1 MLLEKI
7 QECTHVQLII
17 VLVVIAVMLTSL
29 YNVSFSWLCA
39 QVVLSKVLFVVAPK
53 VILQLTD
60 LLENETN
67 DIQFLCQAIGVPVP
81 YINWYFNGVMVN
93 LSDNSKYNSSSMY
106 VNESIIES
114 TLNIINAESSD
125 VGAYTCE
132 VENIVS
138 TDQSS
143 GVLTVNGKYASIHL
157 LRKIVNLNFFFTL
170 P

>member
-17 VLVVIAVMLTSL
+17 VLVVIAVMLASL
-29 YNVSFSWLCA
+29 YNVSYFWLVCMFFIKSILFS
-39 QVVLSKVLFVVAPK
+39 VAPEI
-53 VILQLTD
+53 ILQLTD

-67 DIQFLCQAIGVPVP
+67 ELQFVCQAIGVPVP
-81 YINWYFNGVMVN
+81 YIRWYFNGVTVN
-93 LSDNSKYNSSSMY
+93 LSDSSKYNSLSMY
-106 VNESIIES
+106 LNESIIES

-132 VENIVS
+132 AENDLG

-143 GVLTVNGKYASIHL
+143 GVLTVNGKYECL
-157 LRKIVNLNFFFTL
+157 YV
-170 P
+170 